1 MRPDRAQAGPGAP
14 RSVKILI
21 LNDVAA
27 TVGGAETLTLDLRDE
42 LRLRGH
48 DARVFASD
56 AFSDG
61 ESPVDYTCFGT
72 HGPLR
77 TLNRVANPR
86 AWASL
91 RAAMA
96 EFRPDVV
103 HVRMF
108 MTQLSPLVLPLLQ
121 DTPNLYHAAW
131 YETICPIGTRLLPD
145 DTICERPPGR
155 ACREQGCLSR
165 RAWVALMAQRALWER
180 WRDVFALFVAN
191 SEAVERRLREYGIGP
206 TTVIWNGVPRR
217 PARPPLDGPPTVAF
231 AGRLTREKGVAVL
244 VRAFAATRR
253 AVPGARL
260 LVIGEGPERMDLER
274 LAREL
279 GVESSVVWM
288 GRLGREAMEREL
300 EAAWVQAVP
309 SILEEPFGLVAAVA
323 MMRGTAVVASGH
335 GGLSEIIRHGET
347 GLLVTPNDSSSLAA
361 ALAALLADRERCEA
375 LGRAAHE
382 WAWNRLSRAACVEG
396 FLDAYRRVREGSAA

>member
-1 MRPDRAQAGPGAP
+1 MK
-14 RSVKILI
+14 VLI

-42 LRLRGH
+42 LKRLGH

-56 AFSDG
+56 AYPEERDG
-61 ESPVDYTCFGT
+61 GADYTCFGT
-72 HGPLR
+72 AGPLR

-91 RAAMA
+91 RRAMA
-96 EFRPDVV
+96 DFRPDIV

-108 MTQLSPLVLPLLQ
+108 LTQLSPLVLPILKG
-121 DTPNLYHAAW
+121 TPSLYHAAW

-145 DTICERPPGR
+145 GKICELPPGR

-165 RAWVALMAQRALWER
+165 RAWVALMAQRALLER
-180 WRDVFALFVAN
+180 WRDVFGLYVAN
-191 SEAVERRLREYGIGP
+191 SAAVERRLRQHGIEP
-206 TTVIWNGVPRR
+206 TAVIWNGVPPR
-217 PARPPLDGPPTVAF
+217 PARPPLVGPPTVAF

-244 VRAFAATRR
+244 LRAFAATRR
-253 AVPGARL
+253 ALPDARL
-260 LVIGEGPERMDLER
+260 LVVGDGPEREGLER

-279 GVESSVVWM
+279 GVESGVVCT
-288 GRLGREAMEREL
+288 GHLSREAMERRL

-309 SILEEPFGLVAAVA
+309 SILEEPFGLVAAEA

-335 GGLSEIIRHGET
+335 GGLSEIVRHDET
-347 GLLVTPNDSSSLAA
+347 GLLVTPNDPSALAA
-361 ALAALLADRERCEA
+361 ALSALLANRERCETMGA
-375 LGRAAHE
+375 AAHE
-382 WAWNRLSRAACVEG
+382 WARSRLSRSACAKA
-396 FLDAYRRVREGSAA
+396 FLEAYHRVRAERAA

>member
-1 MRPDRAQAGPGAP
+1 
-14 RSVKILI
+14 VKILI

-27 TVGGAETLTLDLRDE
+27 TLGGAETLTLDLRDE
-42 LRLRGH
+42 MRRRGH

-56 AFSDG
+56 AFSRDQ
-61 ESPVDYTCFGT
+61 SLTDYTCHGSS
-72 HGPLR
+72 GPLR

-96 EFRPDVV
+96 DFRPDVV

-108 MTQLSPLVLPLLQ
+108 MTQLSPLVLPLLEE
-121 DTPNLYHAAW
+121 TPSLYHAAW

-145 DTICERPPGR
+145 DTICELPPGR
-155 ACREQGCLSR
+155 ACRQQGCLSR
-165 RAWVALMAQRALWER
+165 RAWVALMAQRVLWDR
-180 WRDVFALFVAN
+180 WRDVFGLFVAN
-191 SEAVERRLREYGIGP
+191 SGAVERRLREYGIAP
-206 TTVIWNGVPRR
+206 TAVIWNGVPRR
-217 PARPPLDGPPTVAF
+217 PARRALVGPPTVAF
-231 AGRLTREKGVAVL
+231 AGRLTRVKGVAVL
-244 VRAFAATRR
+244 IRAFAASRR

-260 LVIGEGPERMDLER
+260 LVIGDGPARVELER

-279 GVESSVVWM
+279 GVESSVVWT
-288 GRLGREAMEREL
+288 GHLERDAMEREL
-300 EAAWVQAVP
+300 EAAWVHAVP
-309 SILEEPFGLVAAVA
+309 SILEEPFGLAAAEA

-335 GGLSEIIRHGET
+335 GGLIEIVRHGET

-361 ALAALLADRERCEA
+361 ALAALLADRARCEA

-382 WAWNRLSRAACVEG
+382 WAWTRLSRDTCVEG
-396 FLDAYRRVREGSAA
+396 FLDAYRRIREESAA